1 MACRDPRA
9 WLAAQALCRTRFS
22 HNEQTGHP
30 CRRERDSAA
39 VLKASLHRQRELD
52 TRHSALATGLQT
64 LQQLL
69 ARKGFGGSAARAAVG
84 SMTGPGSCSST
95 QRRRPGSSSSS
106 IDCAMAALSALLR
119 RFSVDEGI
127 PQGTHTAVVS
137 PHSSESSTSGSTG
150 RTVGCDN
157 ELPAVLPAGVIP
169 GSTAEGASDP
179 LDIGGLLPPDDSCGD
194 AGCNVKVVGR
204 REGGGGNLPAD
215 APEHT
220 LTDAAGALL
229 LQYSSLPT
237 EGTSPLAADRKPGS
251 VPSRGR
257 HGSSSSGFR
266 QLMLRPCCRL
276 SPRATVSSGCEVP
289 AGQRRVS
296 AAGLHGRSR

>member
-1 MACRDPRA
+1 
-9 WLAAQALCRTRFS
+9 
-22 HNEQTGHP
+22 
-30 CRRERDSAA
+30 
-39 VLKASLHRQRELD
+39 VLKASLHRRLELE

-69 ARKGFGGSAARAAVG
+69 AKKGLGGRATRAAVG
-84 SMTGPGSCSST
+84 SLTGPGSST
-95 QRRRPGSSSSS
+95 QRRRPGSSSPSV
-106 IDCAMAALSALLR
+106 DCAMAALSALLR
-119 RFSVDEGI
+119 RFSVDEGV
-127 PQGTHTAVVS
+127 PQGTHPAVVS
-137 PHSSESSTSGSTG
+137 PHSSESSTSGSAG
-150 RTVGCDN
+150 GTVGCDSK
-157 ELPAVLPAGVIP
+157 LPAVLPAGAIP

-194 AGCNVKVVGR
+194 AGCSVKVVGR

-215 APEHT
+215 TPDYT

-251 VPSRGR
+251 APSRGR
-257 HGSSSSGFR
+257 HGSSGFR

-276 SPRATVSSGCEVP
+276 SPRATVSGGCEVP